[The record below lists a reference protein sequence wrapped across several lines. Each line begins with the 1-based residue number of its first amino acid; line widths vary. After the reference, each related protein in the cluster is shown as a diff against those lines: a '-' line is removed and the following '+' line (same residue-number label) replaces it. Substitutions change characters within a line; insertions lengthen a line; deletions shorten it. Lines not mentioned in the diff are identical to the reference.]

1 MSQKTTFRHTFS
13 KQFMKVLNE
22 FSKNHENDDRKVF
35 KNEWASWS
43 TRNDISCLI
52 NDEIKSLTNSG
63 FQGDI
68 MDKMFKSARYYFRS
82 KPEKTVD
89 DCEKKQRKP
98 YVGLSKLVLEHMDQ
112 HIKEHLGFRPE
123 DAYNSYC
130 NAHTQKIKEEI
141 QALSD
146 GTEES
151 ISEVYKKYKKTYKN
165 RFYVMNNK

>member
-1 MSQKTTFRHTFS
+1 MAQKTTFRHTFS
-13 KQFMKVLNE
+13 KQFMEVLNE
-22 FSKNHENDDRKVF
+22 FSKNHQNDDRKVF
-35 KNEWASWS
+35 KAEWSAWS
-43 TRNDISCLI
+43 GRNDISCLI
-52 NDEIKSLTNSG
+52 CDEIKALKNAG
-63 FQGDI
+63 FEGDA

-82 KPEKTVD
+82 KPDKLLED
-89 DCEKKQRKP
+89 GQKKQRKP

-112 HIKEHLGFRPE
+112 HIKENLGLRPE

-141 QALSD
+141 HALSD

-151 ISEVYKKYKKTYKN
+151 ISDVYKKYKKTYKN

>member
-1 MSQKTTFRHTFS
+1 MEHKSTFRHTFS
-13 KQFMKVLNE
+13 KTFMEVLNE
-22 FSKNHENDDRKVF
+22 FSKNHQHDDRKVF

-43 TRNDISCLI
+43 VQDDISCLI
-52 NDEIKSLTNSG
+52 NDEIKSLTLSG
-63 FQGDI
+63 FQGDV

-82 KPEKTVD
+82 KPEKTID
-89 DCEKKQRKP
+89 KKQRKP
-98 YVGLSKLVLEHMDQ
+98 YVGLSKLVLEHMDE

-130 NAHTQKIKEEI
+130 NTYTQKIKEEI

-151 ISEVYKKYKKTYKN
+151 ISDVYKKYKKTYKN